1 MIDLSIGEPKK
12 KFKYLKTKFIKK
24 NIKDLNKYPITS
36 GNELFLKSIN
46 KWILKRNKITNKD
59 FKKYIIPSTGNK
71 EAIFSIAFLLS
82 YLKKKRNIVILPD
95 PYYKNYLSSE
105 FFLGK
110 KSYFLN
116 SNTKSSFMADFK
128 RIKKCVLKRTLLIY
142 ICSPNNP
149 SGYILDKSD
158 WELIYIKSKK
168 YNFHIVSDEC
178 YSEIYFK
185 KPLSSIKFFFEK
197 NFYNFFA
204 INSLSKTSSV
214 PGLRSGFIFSSPEN
228 IKHIREL
235 NIFSGNSL
243 SDFNQNISSKLWV
256 DFKRTKK
263 IRNRYRRIISK
274 CYKIISSSIN
284 LSKPQGGFYLWFN
297 IKETGLSSYEFCKV
311 LKKNIK
317 LVCIHQ
323 ISLVRN

>member
-1 MIDLSIGEPKK
+1 
-12 KFKYLKTKFIKK
+12 
-24 NIKDLNKYPITS
+24 
-36 GNELFLKSIN
+36 
-46 KWILKRNKITNKD
+46 
-59 FKKYIIPSTGNK
+59 
-71 EAIFSIAFLLS
+71 
-82 YLKKKRNIVILPD
+82 
-95 PYYKNYLSSE
+95 
-105 FFLGK
+105 
-110 KSYFLN
+110 
-116 SNTKSSFMADFK
+116 MADFK

-263 IRNRYRRIISK
+263 
-274 CYKIISSSIN
+274 
-284 LSKPQGGFYLWFN
+284 
-297 IKETGLSSYEFCKV
+297 
-311 LKKNIK
+311 
-317 LVCIHQ
+317 
-323 ISLVRN
+323 